1 MLESGGK
8 EDKARYIKIKLQ
20 LIDMFTSKLPS
31 IGTNIFSVMSALA
44 KEYQAINLAQGFPDF
59 PISATL
65 ISYVEQAM
73 KAGHNQYAPMPGLI
87 ELRNMLAQKIHK
99 CYQTSVDPETEITI
113 TPGGT
118 YAIYTAFSTILQ
130 AGDEAIVL
138 EPAYDS
144 YIPNIEVHGA
154 KAVCVPLKFPDYAID
169 WDAVKSAITTKTKAI
184 IINTPH
190 NPTGYVW
197 TQQDMQTLDEITRN
211 TNICILSDEVYE
223 HITMD
228 GVQHQSVLSYPSLFA
243 RSFVI
248 FSFGKVF
255 HTTGWKMGYC
265 VAPPAFTK
273 EFRKYHQFLSFS
285 VNTPAQVALA
295 EFLQHENEYLQ
306 LPLFFEKKRNLFLS
320 LMQDLPFT
328 IHKPTQ
334 GSYFQLAGYEKIN
347 QMPDKEFAIWLT
359 KEYGVATIPV
369 SAFNHDGK
377 DDKLI
382 RFCFAKKE
390 ETLIEATNKLRKLIQ

>member
-1 MLESGGK
+1 
-8 EDKARYIKIKLQ
+8 
-20 LIDMFTSKLPS
+20 MFISKLPS
-31 IGTNIFSVMSALA
+31 VGTNIFSVMSALA
-44 KEYQAINLAQGFPDF
+44 KENQAINLAQGFPDF
-59 PISATL
+59 EISTTL
-65 ISYVEQAM
+65 ISLVEQAM

-87 ELRNMLAQKIHK
+87 ELRNMLAQKIQQLYHA
-99 CYQTSVDPETEITI
+99 SINPDTEITI

-118 YAIYTAFSTILQ
+118 YAIYTVFSTILQ

-144 YIPNIEVHGA
+144 YIPNIEVNGA
-154 KAVCVPLKFPDYAID
+154 KAICVPLKFPDYSID
-169 WDAVKSAITTKTKAI
+169 WDAVKSAITPKTKAI

-197 TQQDMQTLDEITRN
+197 THQDMLTLDEITRD
-211 TNICILSDEVYE
+211 TNICIISDEVYE

-228 GVQHQSVLSYPSLFA
+228 GIQHQSVLSYPSLFA

-265 VAPPAFTK
+265 VAPASFTV

-285 VNTPAQVALA
+285 VNTPVQAALA
-295 EFLQHENEYLQ
+295 NFLQDEHEYLQ
-306 LPLFFEKKRNLFLS
+306 LPKFFEQKRNLFLS
-320 LMQDLPFT
+320 LMKDLPFT

-334 GSYFQLAGYEKIN
+334 GSYFQLAGYEKISEL
-347 QMPDKEFAIWLT
+347 PDKEFAIWLT

-390 ETLIEATNKLRKLIQ
+390 ETLVEATNRLRKIVV